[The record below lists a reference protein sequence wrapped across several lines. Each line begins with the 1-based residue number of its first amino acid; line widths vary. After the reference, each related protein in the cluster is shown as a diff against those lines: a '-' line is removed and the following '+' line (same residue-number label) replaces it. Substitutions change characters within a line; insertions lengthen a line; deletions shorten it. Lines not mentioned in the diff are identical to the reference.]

1 MRTNPFA
8 DLPPTPVEHFKLY
21 FYAAVLRLIAKV
33 VQSVGSF
40 ESAFERFPFLAG
52 YNNELAEY
60 GAAGLSSEEA
70 ARWWCESLKAWEE
83 GASVHLPLRA
93 LSQAAEL
100 DYAALTLL
108 FTSGLLEEDERFGFL
123 FESLQGGTGQHRPTM
138 GLLNSWCSE
147 FDDRDAARVNIRRLR
162 ELGMIKPV
170 NPEAPRVEWALQIP
184 EPLWD
189 AIRGEKIARPAAW
202 ARYREP
208 GQLAEL
214 SELILPDTLR
224 QQLKLLPALF
234 ASGEVQALT
243 VRGPQRNGR
252 RTIVGAAARMLGRG
266 VLEIDGVGK
275 ADDERWK
282 LAGPLATLLNAV
294 PLIVLEVAPGE
305 TAALPG
311 LNGYEGPLATVMGIQ
326 GGVIG
331 PGTERALTLV
341 IEMPDTNARSQH
353 WLSAFGFRE
362 VGELD
367 AISQQFRMTGGNIR
381 RAAALAQSYAS
392 LNGRSEI
399 TIADVQEG
407 SRALNRQ
414 VLDTLAARLS
424 AIGDWN
430 SLAVAAA
437 TRCELDN
444 FEARCRHRERLRG
457 SVSPALGAQ
466 LNCGVRALFTG
477 PSGTG
482 KTLAARLSASVL
494 RMDIYRLDLSSVVNK
509 YIGETEKNLNQ
520 VFARAEELDVI
531 LLLDEGDALLTQRT
545 DVQTSN
551 DRYAN
556 LETNFLL
563 QRLETFEGILIVTTN
578 AGDRI
583 DSAFQRRMDVVVEFR
598 PPDPTERWAIWQL
611 HLPQSHTIDEQ
622 LMQDLAARCI
632 LTGGQIR
639 NAALHASLLALNNGG
654 FVTTG
659 YLLEAVQREYRK
671 TGTVCPLRVADKND

>member
-8 DLPPTPVEHFKLY
+8 DLPRTAAEHFKLY
-21 FYAAVLRLIAKV
+21 FYAGVLHLISKV
-33 VQSVGSF
+33 VESLGSF
-40 ESAFERFPFLAG
+40 EAAFERFPFLGG
-52 YNNELAEY
+52 YNNELAEF
-60 GAAGLSSEEA
+60 GAAGLSSNEA
-70 ARWWCESLKAWEE
+70 ARWWRDSLHAWEE
-83 GASVHLPLRA
+83 EASVHLPLRA
-93 LSQAAEL
+93 LSLAAEL
-100 DYAALTLL
+100 DYAGLTLL
-108 FTSGLLEEDERFGFL
+108 LTIGLLEEDARFGFL
-123 FESLQGGTGQHRPTM
+123 FESLLGATGQHRPTI

-147 FDDRDAARVNIRRLR
+147 FDDRGATSVSIRRLQ
-162 ELGMIKPV
+162 ELGIVKSV

-184 EPLWD
+184 APLWD
-189 AIRGEKIARPAAW
+189 AIRGEKTARPAAW
-202 ARYREP
+202 ARYRGP

-214 SELILPDTLR
+214 CELILPDTLR
-224 QQLKLLPALF
+224 QQLGMLPALL

-252 RTIVGAAARMLGRG
+252 RTIAGAAARMLGRG
-266 VLEIDGVGK
+266 VLEINWVGK
-275 ADDERWK
+275 ADDERWT
-282 LAGPLATLLNAV
+282 LAAPLATLLNAMAM
-294 PLIVLEVAPGE
+294 IVLETAPGE
-305 TAALPG
+305 SAELPG
-311 LNGYEGPLATVMGIQ
+311 FDGYEGPLAIVIGTQ

-331 PGTERALTLV
+331 PRTERALTLV
-341 IEMPDTNARSQH
+341 IDMPDLNARRQH

-362 VGELD
+362 AGELD
-367 AISQQFRMTGGNIR
+367 AISRQFRMTGGNIR
-381 RAAALAQSYAS
+381 RAALLAQSYAA
-392 LNGRSEI
+392 LNGHPEI

-407 SRALNRQ
+407 SRALNHQ
-414 VLDTLAARLS
+414 ALDTLAVRLS
-424 AIGDWN
+424 AISDWN
-430 SLAVAAA
+430 NLAVAAE
-437 TRCELDN
+437 TRRELNN
-444 FEARCRHRERLRG
+444 FEARCRHREQLRG
-457 SVSPALGAQ
+457 SVSAPMGAQ

-482 KTLAARLSASVL
+482 KTLAARLSASAL

-545 DVQTSN
+545 SVQTSN

-598 PPDPTERWAIWQL
+598 PPDPVERWAIWQM
-611 HLPQSHTIDEQ
+611 HLPQSHIIDQ
-622 LMQDLAARCI
+622 HLMQDLAARCI

-639 NAALHASLLALNNGG
+639 NAALHASLLALDNGG
-654 FVTTG
+654 FVTSE
-659 YLLEAVQREYRK
+659 YLVEAVQREYRK
-671 TGTVCPLRVADKND
+671 AGTVCPLRVA

>member
-1 MRTNPFA
+1 MRTNQFG
-8 DLPPTPVEHFKLY
+8 DLPQAPAEHFKLY
-21 FYAAVLRLIAKV
+21 FYAGVLHLIAKV
-33 VQSVGSF
+33 VESLGSF
-40 ESAFERFPFLAG
+40 EAAFERFPFLAG

-60 GAAGLSSEEA
+60 GVAGLSSDEA
-70 ARWWCESLKAWEE
+70 ARWWRNSLHAWEE

-93 LSQAAEL
+93 LSQAAAL

-108 FTSGLLEEDERFGFL
+108 LTIGLLEEDARFGFL

-147 FDDRDAARVNIRRLR
+147 FDDRGAARVSIRRLR

-184 EPLWD
+184 EALWD
-189 AIRGEKIARPAAW
+189 AIRGEKLAQPASW

-214 SELILPDTLR
+214 RELILPDTLR
-224 QQLKLLPALF
+224 QQLALLPALF

-282 LAGPLATLLNAV
+282 LAGPLATLLNAM
-294 PLIVLEVAPGE
+294 PIIVLELAPGE
-305 TAALPG
+305 TAELPG

-326 GGVIG
+326 GGVTG
-331 PGTERALTLV
+331 PRTERALTLV
-341 IEMPDTNARSQH
+341 IEMPDVNERRQH

-367 AISQQFRMTGGNIR
+367 AISRQFRMTGGNIR
-381 RAAALAQSYAS
+381 RTAPLAQAYAAL
-392 LNGRSEI
+392 NGHPET

-414 VLDTLAARLS
+414 VLDTLAVRLS

-430 SLAVAAA
+430 NLAVAAE
-437 TRCELDN
+437 TRRELDN

-457 SVSPALGAQ
+457 SVSAALGAQ

-494 RMDIYRLDLSSVVNK
+494 RMDIYRLDMSSVVNK

-531 LLLDEGDALLTQRT
+531 LLLDEGDALLTRRT
-545 DVQTSN
+545 SVQTSN

-598 PPDPTERWAIWQL
+598 PPDPAERWQIWRL
-611 HLPQSHTIDEQ
+611 HLPASHAIDDSLLEEV
-622 LMQDLAARCI
+622 AVRCK
-632 LTGGQIR
+632 LTGGEIR
-639 NAALHASLLALNNGG
+639 NAALHASLLAVENVGI
-654 FVTTG
+654 VTCAQ
-659 YLLEAVQREYRK
+659 LEAAIQREYRK
-671 TGTVCPLRVADKND
+671 AGTVCPLRNA

>member
-1 MRTNPFA
+1 MQTNPFA
-8 DLPPTPVEHFKLY
+8 DLPRVPAEHFKLY
-21 FYAAVLRLIAKV
+21 FYAGVLHLIAKV
-33 VQSVGSF
+33 VESLGSF
-40 ESAFERFPFLAG
+40 EAAFERFPFLAG

-60 GAAGLSSEEA
+60 GAAGLSANEA
-70 ARWWCESLKAWEE
+70 ARSWRDSLQAWEA

-93 LSQAAEL
+93 LSLAAEL
-100 DYAALTLL
+100 DYAGLTLL
-108 FTSGLLEEDERFGFL
+108 LTIGLLEEDARFGFL
-123 FESLQGGTGQHRPTM
+123 FESLQGTTGQHRPTL
-138 GLLNSWCSE
+138 GLLNSWCAE
-147 FDDRDAARVNIRRLR
+147 FDDPVATRASVRRLG
-162 ELGMIKPV
+162 EVGMVKAV
-170 NPEAPRVEWALQIP
+170 NPEAPRVEWALQVP
-184 EPLWD
+184 APLWD
-189 AIRGEKIARPAAW
+189 AIRGEKTARPAAW
-202 ARYREP
+202 ARYRGP

-214 SELILPDTLR
+214 RELILPDTLR
-224 QQLKLLPALF
+224 QQLGMLPALF

-243 VRGPQRNGR
+243 VRGPHRNGR
-252 RTIVGAAARMLGRG
+252 RTIAGAAARMLGRG
-266 VLEIDGVGK
+266 VLEIEGAGK
-275 ADDERWK
+275 ADDDRWR
-282 LAGPLATLLNAV
+282 LAGPLATLLNAM
-294 PLIVLEVAPGE
+294 PLVVLEPAPGE
-305 TAALPG
+305 TAELPG
-311 LNGYEGPLATVMGIQ
+311 LIGYNGPLAIVMGTQ
-326 GGVIG
+326 GGVTG

-341 IEMPDTNARSQH
+341 SEMPDEDARRQH

-362 VGELD
+362 VGDLN
-367 AISQQFRMTGGNIR
+367 AISRQFRMTGGNIR
-381 RAAALAQSYAS
+381 RAAALAQSYAA
-392 LNGRSEI
+392 LNGHPEI

-407 SRALNRQ
+407 GRALSRQ
-414 VLDTLAARLS
+414 VLDTLAMRLS
-424 AIGDWN
+424 AKGDWS
-430 SLAVAAA
+430 SLAVVSE
-437 TRCELDN
+437 TRRELDN

-457 SVSPALGAQ
+457 SVSAALGAQ

-482 KTLAARLSASVL
+482 KTLAARLSASAL

-531 LLLDEGDALLTQRT
+531 LLLDEGDALMTQRT
-545 DVQTSN
+545 SVQTSN

-598 PPDPTERWAIWQL
+598 APDPAERWAIWQM
-611 HLPQSHTIDEQ
+611 HLPQSHTIDEH

-659 YLLEAVQREYRK
+659 YLVEAVQREYRK
-671 TGTVCPLRVADKND
+671 AGTVCPLRSTKTQS